1 MASRNP
7 SDDVSSS
14 SDIRAVSRAADVL
27 GLFSAETP
35 ELTASE
41 VGEKIGLNR
50 TTAYRYCTSLLSAG
64 LLERGTQPNS
74 FIPGGVLLRL
84 GAFALGRRRVMDLAV
99 PHMRQIAHATD
110 ATTVLSLWTPTG
122 PVVSRVEESGVEG
135 ALVTVRVGTQL
146 PLTSAQGVTF
156 LAFLSDRMHI
166 ARLLAMLPDY
176 ERDRVGKQAEM
187 ARSAGYRIMTS
198 RRGITAISA
207 PVFDE
212 LGCCATMAIIGTAEM
227 LPASSSIILNELV
240 SGSTALS
247 AELGGRAVHPVSK

>member
-7 SDDVSSS
+7 SDDASSS

-27 GLFSAETP
+27 GLFGAETP

-64 LLERGTQPNS
+64 LLERGTQPTS

-84 GAFALGRRRVMDLAV
+84 GAFALGRRRVMDLAA
-99 PHMRQIAHATD
+99 PHMRQVAHATE
-110 ATTVLSLWTPTG
+110 ATAVLSLWTPTG
-122 PVVSRVEESGVEG
+122 PVVSRVEESRVEG

-146 PLTSAQGVTF
+146 ALSSAQGVIF
-156 LAFLSDRMHI
+156 LAFSSDRVRV
-166 ARLLAMLPDY
+166 AQLLAMLPDY
-176 ERDRVGKQAEM
+176 ERDRVEKQAEM
-187 ARSAGYRIMTS
+187 ARSAGYRFVTS
-198 RRGITAISA
+198 RRGITAIAA

-212 LGCCATMAIIGTAEM
+212 FGCCATMAIIGTAEM
-227 LPASSSIILNELV
+227 LPASSSIILNELL